1 MADGGASA
9 DGTAEGRIVYGET
22 LRLDALLNLQGVI
35 ASGGDDLFFIVLHQS
50 HELWFKE
57 LLYELERARDHIT
70 VDALESAIGQ
80 LRRIRAIEELLTAQ
94 LFSMMTLSVEGFA
107 ALRERLG
114 TSSAFQSAQ
123 FREIEFL
130 SGLKDPRY
138 LSGDWFTPAERTRL
152 RQRYCEP
159 SIRSA
164 FDDLLARRGVDDL
177 FASLRREPEGELRGI
192 VEGLVAHDEGLQGW
206 RTRHVEMAARLIGDS
221 AGTGG
226 TSGIPYL
233 RSRRETAAF
242 PELRA
247 VLDRL

>member
-1 MADGGASA
+1 MADA
-9 DGTAEGRIVYGET
+9 GTSPEGMEDGRIIYGET
-22 LRLDALLNLQGVI
+22 LQLDVLLNLQGKL
-35 ASGGDDLFFIVLHQS
+35 ASGGDDLFFIVLHQT

-70 VDALESAIGQ
+70 VDALDSASGQ
-80 LRRIRAIEELLTAQ
+80 LRRVRAIEELLTAQ
-94 LFSMMTLSVEGFA
+94 LLSMMTLSVEGFA

-123 FREIEFL
+123 FREIEFV

-138 LSGDWFTPAERTRL
+138 LSGDWFSRAERARL
-152 RQRYCEP
+152 RRRYREP

-164 FDDLLARRGVDDL
+164 FDDLLARRGVVDL
-177 FASLRREPEGELRGI
+177 FTSLRRDPEGELRGI
-192 VEGLVAHDEGLQGW
+192 VEGLVAHDEGLRDW
-206 RTRHVEMAARLIGDS
+206 RTRHVEMAGRLIGDS

-233 RSRRETAAF
+233 RSRRKTAVF